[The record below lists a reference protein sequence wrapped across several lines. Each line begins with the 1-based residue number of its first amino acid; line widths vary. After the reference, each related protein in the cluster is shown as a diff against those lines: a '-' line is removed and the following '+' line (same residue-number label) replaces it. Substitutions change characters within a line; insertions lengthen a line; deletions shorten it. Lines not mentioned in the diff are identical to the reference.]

1 MVIEVHVEG
10 LDNYKKAADEHKGKV
25 IFALFSGSTDSEGN
39 NWCPDCVAGKKK
51 WIKGDNL
58 AILSLFTILNSALS
72 K

>member
-10 LDNYKKAADEHKGKV
+10 LDNYKKAANEHKGKV

-51 WIKGDNL
+51 MDKGR
-58 AILSLFTILNSALS
+58 
-72 K
+72 